1 MRMVWKKWLRKVA
14 LFFLKISLDAAW
26 NVVDKNKDGKIS
38 KTEAKEFWDLVKKY
52 FRL

>member
-1 MRMVWKKWLRKVA
+1 MVWKKLLRKLA
-14 LFFLKISLDAAW
+14 KWFLGISLSAVW

-52 FRL
+52 FRT